1 MGIFLGM
8 VVGVIIVGVVFGD
21 KMLLLLDIINL
32 VVFVIKVNIFKYIY
46 LMMWMMIFVLII
58 GLLVWFI
65 VGF

>member
-46 LMMWMMIFVLII
+46 LMMWMMILVLII

>member
-1 MGIFLGM
+1 M

>member
-1 MGIFLGM
+1 M

-46 LMMWMMIFVLII
+46 LMMWMMILVLII